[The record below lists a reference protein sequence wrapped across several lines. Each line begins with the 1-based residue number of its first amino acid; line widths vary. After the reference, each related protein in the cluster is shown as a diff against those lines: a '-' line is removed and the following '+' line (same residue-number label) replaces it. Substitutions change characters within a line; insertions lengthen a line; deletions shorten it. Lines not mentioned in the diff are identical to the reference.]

1 MFGRLI
7 LYGALALAIGIVVV
21 SACGPQPDVASSS
34 TPTPAASASR
44 SATPSVAAS
53 VSPSATATT
62 RPTSSPTAV
71 PTATASPGS
80 SPAPACPRTTGGN
93 ASNQAQ
99 LVALRVA
106 HQPGFDRLVF
116 EFGPSTAP
124 GPFGMP
130 AYTVETATSLSGPS
144 GQPVTI
150 SGNAL
155 FGARFQNASTQNPSG
170 TPSYTGS
177 TDIKPTTPLIK
188 EVKIVEDFERVLLWG
203 VGLDHLA
210 CPKVSELAGPFRV
223 VLDFPTP
230 P

>member
-7 LYGALALAIGIVVV
+7 LYGALVLALGIVVV
-21 SACGPQPDVASSS
+21 SACGPQPEVASSPTA
-34 TPTPAASASR
+34 TPIPTASR
-44 SATPSVAAS
+44 SVSPTTAAS
-53 VSPSATATT
+53 SPSATPTGRPSASAT
-62 RPTSSPTAV
+62 SV
-71 PTATASPGS
+71 PTTSPSPGS
-80 SPAPACPRTTGGN
+80 SPASACPRATGGG

-99 LVALRVA
+99 LVAVRVA

-116 EFGPSTAP
+116 EFGQSTAP

-130 AYTVETATSLSGPS
+130 AYTVETASSLSGPS
-144 GQPVTI
+144 GQPVAIT
-150 SGNAL
+150 GNAL
-155 FGARFQNASTQNPSG
+155 FGARFQNASTQNPNG

-177 TDIKPTTPLIK
+177 NDIKPTTPLIK

-203 VGLDHLA
+203 IGLDHLA
-210 CPKVSELAGPFRV
+210 CPKVSELAGPFRL

>member
-1 MFGRLI
+1 M
-7 LYGALALAIGIVVV
+7 
-21 SACGPQPDVASSS
+21 
-34 TPTPAASASR
+34 
-44 SATPSVAAS
+44 
-53 VSPSATATT
+53 
-62 RPTSSPTAV
+62 AV
-71 PTATASPGS
+71 
-80 SPAPACPRTTGGN
+80 
-93 ASNQAQ
+93 
-99 LVALRVA
+99 RVA

-116 EFGPSTAP
+116 EFGQSTAP

-130 AYTVETATSLSGPS
+130 AYTIEAASSLSGPS

-155 FGARFQNASTQNPSG
+155 FGARFQNASTQNPNG
-170 TPSYTGS
+170 TPSYTGGN
-177 TDIKPTTPLIK
+177 DLKPTTPLIK

-203 VGLDHLA
+203 IGLDHLA